1 MCYNTSM
8 EEKTESLGN
17 YAFIDS
23 QNLNLSIREMG
34 WPLDHKRF
42 RAYLEENYNVVKA
55 YIFVGFIEGHEDLYN
70 TLEAAGFVCIYK
82 PTIEHKDGTTKGNCD
97 AELVLQAMI
106 DYDKYD
112 QAVVISG
119 DGDFQCLVKYFIEQK
134 KLLNL
139 IIPNRNKYSALY
151 KEEMFEPYLHFMNNL
166 KGTLA
171 YKKKRPK
178 AQKKAAK
185 DEKAEAPAEK
195 ADDQDPLAVL
205 HAEIEKYFDW

>member
-1 MCYNTSM
+1 M
-8 EEKTESLGN
+8 EPKTDQLGN

-106 DYDKYD
+106 DYNLYDK
-112 QAVVISG
+112 AVVISG
-119 DGDFQCLVKYFIEQK
+119 DGDFQCLVKYFIEQD

-151 KEEMFEPYLHFMNNL
+151 KEDMFEPYLHFMNNL

-171 YKKKRPK
+171 YKKHRPK
-178 AQKKAAK
+178 AKAKKGE
-185 DEKAEAPAEK
+185 EKPAEESK
-195 ADDQDPLAVL
+195 ATKDDQDPLAVL
-205 HAEIEKYFDW
+205 HDEIEKYFDW

>member
-1 MCYNTSM
+1 M
-8 EEKTESLGN
+8 EPKTDQLGN

-42 RAYLEENYNVVKA
+42 RAYLEENYNVVRA

-106 DYDKYD
+106 DYNEYNK
-112 QAVVISG
+112 AVVISG
-119 DGDFQCLVKYFIEQK
+119 DGDFQCLVKYLLEQD
-134 KLLNL
+134 KLEKL

-151 KEEMFEPYLHFMNNL
+151 KEDMFEPYLFFMNNL
-166 KGTLA
+166 KSTLA
-171 YKKKRPK
+171 YRKHRPK
-178 AQKKAAK
+178 AKSKG
-185 DEKAEAPAEK
+185 KAEDKTEKTKAEK
-195 ADDQDPLAVL
+195 PVDDQDPLAVL

>member
-1 MCYNTSM
+1 MCYNVDMGRTKQPKS
-8 EEKTESLGN
+8 N

-42 RAYLEENYNVVKA
+42 RAYLKDNFNVSKA

-70 TLEAAGFVCIYK
+70 TLEAAGFECIYK

-106 DYDKYD
+106 DYDNYD
-112 QAVVISG
+112 KAIVISG
-119 DGDFQCLVKYFIEQK
+119 DGDFQCLVKYFIEQD
-134 KLLNL
+134 KLLKL

-151 KEEMFEPYLHFMNNL
+151 KEELFEPYLHFMNNL
-166 KGTLA
+166 KGQLA
-171 YKKKRPK
+171 YKKHRPK
-178 AQKKAAK
+178 TSARDNKRTEEVKT
-185 DEKAEAPAEK
+185 DVV
-195 ADDQDPLAVL
+195 DDQDPLAVL

>member
-1 MCYNTSM
+1 M

-42 RAYLEENYNVVKA
+42 RAYLAENYNVVKA

-112 QAVVISG
+112 KAIVISG
-119 DGDFQCLVKYFIEQK
+119 DGDFQCLVKYFIEQD
-134 KLLNL
+134 KLETL

-166 KGTLA
+166 KSTLA

-178 AQKKAAK
+178 AKPKNKADAAAPEDAK
-185 DEKAEAPAEK
+185 PT
-195 ADDQDPLAVL
+195 DDQDPLAVL

>member
-1 MCYNTSM
+1 MGKS
-8 EEKTESLGN
+8 KQPKSN

-42 RAYLEENYNVVKA
+42 RAYLKDNFNVSKA

-70 TLEAAGFVCIYK
+70 TLEAAGFVCVYK

-106 DYDKYD
+106 DYKKYD
-112 QAVVISG
+112 KAIVISG
-119 DGDFQCLVKYFIEQK
+119 DGDFQCLVKYLIEQD
-134 KLLNL
+134 KLLKL

-151 KEEMFEPYLHFMNNL
+151 KEELFEPYLHFMNNL
-166 KGTLA
+166 KGQLA
-171 YKKKRPK
+171 YNKRRPRPK
-178 AQKKAAK
+178 SN
-185 DEKAEAPAEK
+185 DEPTSESSQPQVETV
-195 ADDQDPLAVL
+195 DDQDPLAVL

>member
-1 MCYNTSM
+1 M
-8 EEKTESLGN
+8 EPKTDQLGN

-42 RAYLEENYNVVKA
+42 RAYLAENYNVVKA

-112 QAVVISG
+112 KAVVISG
-119 DGDFQCLVKYFIEQK
+119 DGDFQCLVKYFIEQD

-166 KGTLA
+166 KSTLA

-178 AQKKAAK
+178 AKTKTKNAEEQAEDAK
-185 DEKAEAPAEK
+185 PK
-195 ADDQDPLAVL
+195 DDQDPLEVL

>member
-1 MCYNTSM
+1 M
-8 EEKTESLGN
+8 EPKTDQLGN

-70 TLEAAGFVCIYK
+70 TLEAAGFECIYK

-112 QAVVISG
+112 KAVVISG
-119 DGDFQCLVKYFIEQK
+119 DGDFQCLVKYFIEQD
-134 KLLNL
+134 KLLKL

-151 KEEMFEPYLHFMNNL
+151 KEDMFEPYLHFMNNL
-166 KGTLA
+166 KSTLA
-171 YKKKRPK
+171 YKKHRPK
-178 AQKKAAK
+178 AKAKKGEDAK
-185 DEKAEAPAEK
+185 EKTVEEK
-195 ADDQDPLAVL
+195 PKDDQDPLAVL
-205 HAEIEKYFDW
+205 HDEIEKYFDW

>member
-1 MCYNTSM
+1 M
-8 EEKTESLGN
+8 EPKTDQLGN

-112 QAVVISG
+112 KAVVISG
-119 DGDFQCLVKYFIEQK
+119 DGDFQCLVKYFIEQD

-166 KGTLA
+166 KSTLA
-171 YKKKRPK
+171 YRKHRPK
-178 AQKKAAK
+178 AKAKPKAGDKTEAETQK
-185 DEKAEAPAEK
+185 PH
-195 ADDQDPLAVL
+195 DDQDPLSVL
-205 HAEIEKYFDW
+205 HDEIEKYFDW

>member
-1 MCYNTSM
+1 M
-8 EEKTESLGN
+8 EPKTDQLGN

-106 DYDKYD
+106 DYNLYDK
-112 QAVVISG
+112 AVVISG
-119 DGDFQCLVKYFIEQK
+119 DGDFQCLVKYFIEQD

-151 KEEMFEPYLHFMNNL
+151 KEDMFEPYLHFMNNL

-171 YKKKRPK
+171 YKKHRPK
-178 AQKKAAK
+178 AKSKKGEETK
-185 DEKAEAPAEK
+185 EKVEEK
-195 ADDQDPLAVL
+195 PKDDQDPLAVL
-205 HAEIEKYFDW
+205 HDEIEKYFDW

>member
-1 MCYNTSM
+1 MCYNTPM
-8 EEKTESLGN
+8 EPKTDQLGN

-112 QAVVISG
+112 KAVVISG
-119 DGDFQCLVKYFIEQK
+119 DGDFQCLVKYFIEQD
-134 KLLNL
+134 KLLTL

-151 KEEMFEPYLHFMNNL
+151 KEDMFEPYLHFMNNL
-166 KGTLA
+166 KSTLA
-171 YKKKRPK
+171 YKKHRPK
-178 AQKKAAK
+178 AKAKGDKK
-185 DEKAEAPAEK
+185 EAPVEA
-195 ADDQDPLAVL
+195 APVDDQDPLAVL

>member
-1 MCYNTSM
+1 M
-8 EEKTESLGN
+8 EPKTDQLGN

-42 RAYLEENYNVVKA
+42 RAYLAENYNVVKA

-112 QAVVISG
+112 KAIVISG
-119 DGDFQCLVKYFIEQK
+119 DGDFQCLVKYFIEQD
-134 KLLNL
+134 KLETL

-166 KGTLA
+166 KSTLA

-178 AQKKAAK
+178 AKPKNKADAAAPEDAK
-185 DEKAEAPAEK
+185 HT
-195 ADDQDPLAVL
+195 DDQDPLAVL

>member
-1 MCYNTSM
+1 M
-8 EEKTESLGN
+8 EPKTDQLGN

-112 QAVVISG
+112 KAVVISG
-119 DGDFQCLVKYFIEQK
+119 DGDFQCLVKYLLEQE
-134 KLLNL
+134 KLEKL

-151 KEEMFEPYLHFMNNL
+151 KEDMFEPYLFFMNNL
-166 KGTLA
+166 KSTLA
-171 YKKKRPK
+171 YRKHRPK
-178 AQKKAAK
+178 AKTKPKNGDKTEEKAADK
-185 DEKAEAPAEK
+185 KTS
-195 ADDQDPLAVL
+195 DDQDPLAVL
-205 HAEIEKYFDW
+205 HDEIEKYFDW

>member
-1 MCYNTSM
+1 MGK
-8 EEKTESLGN
+8 KTESLGN

-42 RAYLEENYNVVKA
+42 RAYLADNYNVVKA

-70 TLEAAGFVCIYK
+70 TLEAAGFICIYK

-106 DYDKYD
+106 DYNNYDK
-112 QAVVISG
+112 AVVISG
-119 DGDFQCLVKYFIEQK
+119 DGDFQCLVKYLIEQE

-151 KEEMFEPYLHFMNNL
+151 KDEMFEPYLHFMNNL
-166 KGTLA
+166 KTILA

-178 AQKKAAK
+178 VKAKTKTKTAARSAEEK
-185 DEKAEAPAEK
+185 IDE
-195 ADDQDPLAVL
+195 QDPLAVL

>member
-1 MCYNTSM
+1 MGT
-8 EEKTESLGN
+8 KTEPLGN

-42 RAYLEENYNVVKA
+42 RAYLAENYNVVKA

-70 TLEAAGFVCIYK
+70 TLEAAGFECIYK
-82 PTIEHKDGTTKGNCD
+82 PTLEHKDGTTKGNCD

-106 DYDKYD
+106 DYNNYDK
-112 QAVVISG
+112 AIIISG
-119 DGDFQCLVKYFIEQK
+119 DGDFQCLAKYFIEQD

-151 KEEMFEPYLHFMNNL
+151 KDEMFVPYLHFMNNL
-166 KGTLA
+166 KGQLA
-171 YKKKRPK
+171 YKKHRPK
-178 AQKKAAK
+178 AKGGKK
-185 DEKAEAPAEK
+185 EESPAEAAEAK
-195 ADDQDPLAVL
+195 VDDQDPLAVL

>member
-1 MCYNTSM
+1 MWYNTPM
-8 EEKTESLGN
+8 EPKTDQLGN

-106 DYDKYD
+106 DYNLYDK
-112 QAVVISG
+112 AVVISG
-119 DGDFQCLVKYFIEQK
+119 DGDFQCLVKYFIEQD

-151 KEEMFEPYLHFMNNL
+151 KEDMFEPYLHFMNNL
-166 KGTLA
+166 KGQLA
-171 YKKKRPK
+171 YKKHRPK
-178 AQKKAAK
+178 AKPKKGE
-185 DEKAEAPAEK
+185 EKSVEESKPK
-195 ADDQDPLAVL
+195 DDQDPLAVL
-205 HAEIEKYFDW
+205 HDEIEKYFDW

>member
-1 MCYNTSM
+1 M
-8 EEKTESLGN
+8 EPKTDPLGN

-42 RAYLEENYNVVKA
+42 RAYLAENYNVVKA

-112 QAVVISG
+112 KAIVISG
-119 DGDFQCLVKYFIEQK
+119 DGDFQCLVKYFIEQD
-134 KLLNL
+134 KLETL

-166 KGTLA
+166 KSTLA

-178 AQKKAAK
+178 AKPKNKA
-185 DEKAEAPAEK
+185 DDTAPEDTK
-195 ADDQDPLAVL
+195 PTDDQDPLAVL

>member
-1 MCYNTSM
+1 M
-8 EEKTESLGN
+8 EPKTDQLGN

-106 DYDKYD
+106 DYNLYDK
-112 QAVVISG
+112 AIVISG
-119 DGDFQCLVKYFIEQK
+119 DGDFQCLVKYLIEQD

-151 KEEMFEPYLHFMNNL
+151 KEDMFEPYLHFMNNL
-166 KGTLA
+166 KSQLA
-171 YKKKRPK
+171 YKKHRPK
-178 AQKKAAK
+178 AKPKAGKQEDVA
-185 DEKAEAPAEK
+185 AAAEK
-195 ADDQDPLAVL
+195 PLDEQDPLAVL